1 MESQEICGPEKVVS
15 SSCHVIEAI
24 SASAQPPLVMPN
36 LVSQVVTTEVQR
48 TTVSVVHER
57 TPHQMPT
64 PRANGVPL
72 SLEKPKPQQTQATQG
87 YQPGEVVDLR
97 TMKVDLESDMAGVD
111 LSAGPESKRQFMV
124 PDMNGRPTSAV
135 QSPVVNLSAESSTVS
150 IVTDSITIV
159 TCAATIQRFDNADM
173 SQESSSVPL
182 QLTKIKAFE
191 PVSQIIYRPIDS
203 QPSINADAE
212 IPINLSFGTSTGGGA
227 FQPLPVTIAPTLTPG
242 CVANGLT
249 TGTAT
254 VAGAVDLSTV
264 KPFNTVVS
272 VDGSSTEVVTAVLA
286 EDDGKPV
293 DLTAGRRAVCC
304 DVVYKLPF
312 AGSCTSQQPTTPL
325 PEDRFGYRD
334 DHYQYDR
341 SPYGMRGFGGI
352 KPSMSD
358 TNLAE
363 AGLFLYK
370 SRNSYNF
377 NGTTEGAVDLTSAKV
392 SDAGQCSDIADL
404 SLKCYFD
411 TWLIHVPL
419 L

>member
-1 MESQEICGPEKVVS
+1 MFGLKSAESV
-15 SSCHVIEAI
+15 AF
-24 SASAQPPLVMPN
+24 L
-36 LVSQVVTTEVQR
+36 
-48 TTVSVVHER
+48 
-57 TPHQMPT
+57 
-64 PRANGVPL
+64 
-72 SLEKPKPQQTQATQG
+72 
-87 YQPGEVVDLR
+87 
-97 TMKVDLESDMAGVD
+97 
-111 LSAGPESKRQFMV
+111 
-124 PDMNGRPTSAV
+124 V

-159 TCAATIQRFDNADM
+159 TCAATIQQCDNVDI
-173 SQESSSVPL
+173 SQASSVPL
-182 QLTKIKAFE
+182 QLTKNKAFE

-203 QPSINADAE
+203 QPSTHAGTE
-212 IPINLSFGTSTGGGA
+212 IPINLSVGSSTGGGT
-227 FQPLPVTIAPTLTPG
+227 FQTTPVTIAPTSIAS

-254 VAGAVDLSTV
+254 VAGAVDLSTT

-272 VDGSSTEVVTAVLA
+272 VDANSAEVATAVITD
-286 EDDGKPV
+286 DDGKPV
-293 DLTAGRRAVCC
+293 DLTAGKRAVCC

-312 AGSCTSQQPTTPL
+312 AGSCTTQQPTTPL

-363 AGLFLYK
+363 AGLFFYK
-370 SRNSYNF
+370 SKNSYNF
-377 NGTTEGAVDLTSAKV
+377 SGTTEGAVDLTSAKI

-404 SLKCYFD
+404 SLKCHFELLP
-411 TWLIHVPL
+411 LIHG
-419 L
+419 